1 MSLTLK
7 IASAATMVFT
17 KAQALANGS
26 IFQKVNTS
34 YLDTYRVTMTQSV
47 GKTNT
52 AKSSVKMKIPF
63 SYVLNGVTYND
74 FAYCELAATVPQTCP
89 VAISSQI
96 PWLIQSMAADP
107 SYNDLVVNRA
117 FTAA

>member
-1 MSLTLK
+1 MSLALK
-7 IASAATMVFT
+7 TASATTLVLT

-26 IFQKVNTS
+26 VFQKVNTS
-34 YLDTYRVTMTQSV
+34 YLDTYRVTMTQTV

-74 FAYCELAATVPQTCP
+74 FAYCEITATVPQSCP
-89 VAISSQI
+89 VSVSGQI
-96 PWLIQSMAADP
+96 PWLIQSMGADT

>member
-7 IASAATMVFT
+7 IALATNLVLT
-17 KAQALANGS
+17 KAQALANGT

-34 YLDTYRVTMTQSV
+34 YLDSYRVTMTQSI

-74 FAYCELAATVPQTCP
+74 FCYAEISATVPETCP
-89 VAISSQI
+89 VAVSGQI
-96 PWLIQSMAADP
+96 PWLIQSMGADT